1 VKILAISDIV
11 LTSFFILEA
20 LLKIISNGF
29 IFNGDQSYL
38 RMGWN
43 IIDFVVVIT
52 STVSIIING

>member
-1 VKILAISDIV
+1 
-11 LTSFFILEA
+11 LEA

-29 IFNGDQSYL
+29 ILNGDQSYL

-52 STVSIIING
+52 STVSIIMNG

>member
-29 IFNGDQSYL
+29 ILNGDQSYL

-52 STVSIIING
+52 STVSIIMNG

>member
-52 STVSIIING
+52 STVSIIMNG